1 MFPLKILKVVGP
13 IVHFQPALQF
23 SADHWLNL
31 RLNGPLNFSHHV
43 AIGPEAFFDQ
53 TQASRQ
59 LPGSTIPSP
68 QTSIGI

>member
-1 MFPLKILKVVGP
+1 MVGP

-31 RLNGPLNFSHHV
+31 RLNGPLNFSHRV
-43 AIGPEAFFDQ
+43 AMGPEAFFDQ

>member
-1 MFPLKILKVVGP
+1 M
-13 IVHFQPALQF
+13 
-23 SADHWLNL
+23 
-31 RLNGPLNFSHHV
+31 
-43 AIGPEAFFDQ
+43 GPEAFFDQ